1 MREPFY
7 NWETE
12 LSSDS
17 THHWFLPGFFQAW
30 FIMHLCGTVHKCSQ
44 VNQPPGEVQIPRI
57 KAGASPSWMLGLFRG
72 FCQDWCLLVLSPMQL
87 YKHRE
92 SLSDLQSTIIK
103 HISKDKYITF
113 GHGHTPKHRHITT
126 AKTPA
131 LTYTLLNM
139 QSFLKYKQDLQ
150 LNKRKMWGWGK
161 EFYLSNFSF

>member
-1 MREPFY
+1 
-7 NWETE
+7 
-12 LSSDS
+12 
-17 THHWFLPGFFQAW
+17 
-30 FIMHLCGTVHKCSQ
+30 
-44 VNQPPGEVQIPRI
+44 
-57 KAGASPSWMLGLFRG
+57 MLGLFQG
-72 FCQDWCLLVLSPMQL
+72 FCRDWGLLALSPMQL

-103 HISKDKYITF
+103 HISKDKYITL

-150 LNKRKMWGWGK
+150 VNKWKMWGWG
-161 EFYLSNFSF
+161 EES

>member
-1 MREPFY
+1 MLAWIF
-7 NWETE
+7 
-12 LSSDS
+12 SSLVYRALVWQS
-17 THHWFLPGFFQAW
+17 
-30 FIMHLCGTVHKCSQ
+30 SQ
-44 VNQPPGEVQIPRI
+44 VNQPPGEVQITMNKGRSQPQLDVKVVPGFLSR
-57 KAGASPSWMLGLFRG
+57 LGSSSAEPYAAL
-72 FCQDWCLLVLSPMQL
+72 QTQ
-87 YKHRE
+87 RE

-103 HISKDKYITF
+103 HISKDKYITL

-161 EFYLSNFSF
+161 EFSLFFFFLIPRELEFFFLIPR